1 MFNYNKNSILA
12 PVGVSA
18 VHVETQSALVEVM
31 PPEIMTGID
40 HFTVTVQG
48 SDPIIECTVE
58 ANADPLECELTELTP
73 ASEQIIQ
80 AYSCLAGSLG
90 CSSPV
95 EAAFWTYP
103 MRKL

>member
-1 MFNYNKNSILA
+1 MFNFNLNAILA
-12 PVGVSA
+12 PEGVSA

-31 PPEIMTGID
+31 PPEIKTGID
-40 HFTVTVQG
+40 HFVVAVQG
-48 SDPIIECTVE
+48 SDPIVKCTVE

-95 EAAFWTYP
+95 EGIFLDLSFA
-103 MRKL
+103 

>member
-1 MFNYNKNSILA
+1 
-12 PVGVSA
+12 
-18 VHVETQSALVEVM
+18 M
-31 PPEIMTGID
+31 PPEIATGID
-40 HFTVTVQG
+40 HFTVIVQG

-95 EAAFWTYP
+95 EGVFWTYP
-103 MRKL
+103 MRKLEARKHTLS